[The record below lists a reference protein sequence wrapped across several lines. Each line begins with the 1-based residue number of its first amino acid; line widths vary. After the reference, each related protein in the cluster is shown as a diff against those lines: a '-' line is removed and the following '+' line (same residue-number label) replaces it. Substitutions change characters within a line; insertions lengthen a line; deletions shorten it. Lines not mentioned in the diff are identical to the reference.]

1 MEKQG
6 NSQLELFSQ
15 GSQPRDSGASQSNPF
30 LTRIWS
36 YEKTILIILAI
47 LVTGIA
53 AFSLGVEKG
62 KSIILDQARALIM
75 LKAQNSQPLPQAA
88 KNEVM
93 VKQAANPVMQQG
105 PFTIQVGSFK
115 TKANAL
121 KEAEF
126 IKKRGLGV
134 MLFSKN
140 GYFILCAGN
149 FSSKESAASLLNELN
164 KRYGNCQIRRL

>member
-47 LVTGIA
+47 LVTGIT

-75 LKAQNSQPLPQAA
+75 SREQSSQPLPPAP

-115 TKANAL
+115 AKANAL
-121 KEAEF
+121 KEADF
-126 IKKRGLGV
+126 IKKRGLNA

-149 FSSKESAASLLNELN
+149 FSSKESASGLLNELN